1 MIFTINLSTYEANS
15 CWEYKETLNIEA
27 TEEKVNEI
35 YRNVLSD
42 EKVQAELSGI
52 LEPLSRSLIKYEAFL
67 KALDDRK
74 IKYSKVNLKCFI
86 F

>member
-1 MIFTINLSTYEANS
+1 MIFTINFSTYKANP
-15 CWEYKETLNIEA
+15 CLEYNETLDIEA
-27 TEEKVNEI
+27 TEEETNEI
-35 YRNVLSD
+35 YRNVLND
-42 EKVQAELSGI
+42 GKTQAELLGI
-52 LEPLSRSLIKYEAFL
+52 LDPLSRSLIKYEAFL

>member
-1 MIFTINLSTYEANS
+1 MILTINFSTYKANP
-15 CWEYKETLNIEA
+15 CLEYKETLNIEA
-27 TEEKVNEI
+27 SEEKVNEV
-35 YRNVLSD
+35 YRKVLID
-42 EKVQAELSGI
+42 EKTQAELSGI
-52 LEPLSRSLIKYEAFL
+52 LDPLSRSLIKYEAFL

>member
-1 MIFTINLSTYEANS
+1 MIFTINFSTHEANP

-27 TEEKVNEI
+27 AEEEVNEV
-35 YRNVLSD
+35 YRNVLID
-42 EKVQAELSGI
+42 EKTQVELSGV
-52 LEPLSRSLIKYEAFL
+52 LDPLSRSLIKYEAFL
-67 KALDDRK
+67 KALDERK